1 MFDSSGYIWTLPV
14 CSWTLLVQVHR
25 SFTEN
30 ETDGAVYAGM
40 MCKLTQGKEI
50 NGTLQPHHPVLP
62 SVELPER
69 LWRNHRTPALL
80 LDPDMVAVMKKK
92 NSLRQ
97 AANRMTTSSSA
108 SKNTPS
114 LFCQSRRLTPCT
126 SCTLCVLTPF

>member
-1 MFDSSGYIWTLPV
+1 MFDIWTLPV
-14 CSWTLLVQVHR
+14 CSWTLLVQVYR

-30 ETDGAVYAGM
+30 ETVRAVCAGM

-80 LDPDMVAVMKKK
+80 LDPDKVAVMKKK

-97 AANRMTTSSSA
+97 AANRTTTSSASA
-108 SKNTPS
+108 SKNTPP
-114 LFCQSRRLTPCT
+114 LFCQSRRLTPCA